1 MLCRSLAEHPECE
14 VRAMQYL
21 VQLRLVTTSRPKA
34 ADEGLAF
41 IERYILPT
49 LERCEQLQTQ
59 GRVAAGGPVSGAVA
73 LDLIINADTAQ
84 GLDEVITALPAWPL
98 METTVTP
105 LTTFADRRQ
114 AVQAMRDRLSKAG
127 REGATAVR

>member
-1 MLCRSLAEHPECE
+1 
-14 VRAMQYL
+14 MQYL
-21 VQLRLVTTSRPKA
+21 VQLRLTTTSRPKT

-73 LDLIINADTAQ
+73 LDLIIDAETAQ
-84 GLDEVITALPAWPL
+84 GLDEVITSLPAWPL

-114 AVQAMRDRLSKAG
+114 AVQGMRGRLSKAG
-127 REGATAVR
+127 REGATAVQ

>member
-1 MLCRSLAEHPECE
+1 
-14 VRAMQYL
+14 MQYL
-21 VQLRLVTTSRPKA
+21 VRLRLVNPSRPKT

-49 LERCEQLQTQ
+49 LERCEQLQAQ
-59 GRVAAGGPVSGAVA
+59 GKVAAGGPVSGAVA
-73 LDLIINADTAQ
+73 LNLIINADTAQ

-105 LTTFADRRQ
+105 LTTFADRRH
-114 AVQAMRDRLSKAG
+114 AVLGMRERLAKAA
-127 REGATAVR
+127 REGAGAVR

>member
-1 MLCRSLAEHPECE
+1 
-14 VRAMQYL
+14 MQYL
-21 VQLRLVTTSRPKA
+21 VQLRLVTTSRPKN

-59 GRVAAGGPVSGAVA
+59 GRVAAGGAVSGAVA
-73 LDLIINADTAQ
+73 LDLIINADTARA
-84 GLDEVITALPAWPL
+84 LDEIITTLPAWPL

-105 LTTFADRRQ
+105 LTTFPDRRQ
-114 AVQAMRDRLSKAG
+114 AVQAIRDRLSREG

>member
-1 MLCRSLAEHPECE
+1 
-14 VRAMQYL
+14 MQYL
-21 VQLRLVTTSRPKA
+21 VQLRLVNPSRPRT

-41 IERYILPT
+41 IEKYILPT
-49 LERCEQLQTQ
+49 LERCEQLQRHGQ
-59 GRVAAGGPVSGAVA
+59 LAAGGPVSGAVA

-84 GLDEVITALPAWPL
+84 GLDEVITTLPAWPM

-105 LTTFADRRQ
+105 LTTFAHRRQ
-114 AVQAMRDRLSKAG
+114 AVLAMRERLVKTV

>member
-1 MLCRSLAEHPECE
+1 
-14 VRAMQYL
+14 MQYL
-21 VQLRLVTTSRPKA
+21 VQLRLVTSSRPKT

-49 LERCEQLQTQ
+49 LERCEQLQSQ
-59 GRVAAGGPVSGAVA
+59 GKVAAGGPVSGTVA
-73 LDLIINADTAQ
+73 LDLIVNADTAQ

-114 AVQAMRDRLSKAG
+114 AVLAMRERLRKAG
-127 REGATAVR
+127 REGANTAP